1 MQATRLV
8 QLMVVVVVVVV
19 EDGNGIFLLKDT
31 LVIGLEWF
39 SRITV
44 RSCILRKESPL
55 GTCGSSAAVFCRL
68 AGGEELMGR
77 CTSERVA
84 RDFQKFSEPRK

>member
-8 QLMVVVVVVVV
+8 QLMVVVVV
-19 EDGNGIFLLKDT
+19 EDGIFLLKDT

-77 CTSERVA
+77 
-84 RDFQKFSEPRK
+84 